1 MSEWKE
7 SAPIDYSPNGDD
19 IDTFAQKTKGEFSAI
34 YALLNLLRRGGA
46 MAGLNDADTEAY
58 CTRIDTTTGVIYMR
72 DSENKNWIELVKVAN

>member
-34 YALLNLLRRGGA
+34 YALLNLLRRSGA

-58 CTRIDTTTGVIYMR
+58 
-72 DSENKNWIELVKVAN
+72 